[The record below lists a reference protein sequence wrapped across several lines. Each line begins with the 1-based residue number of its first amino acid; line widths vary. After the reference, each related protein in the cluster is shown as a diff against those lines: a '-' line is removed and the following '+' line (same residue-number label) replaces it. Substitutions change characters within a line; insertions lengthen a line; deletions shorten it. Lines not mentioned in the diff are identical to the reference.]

1 MRRMWWVVD
10 CAFLSPEFVVWWS
23 LHASFSC
30 VIVRFI
36 MPVRCCA
43 CCSHLAMFLLMGTA
57 STVVKTSIDV
67 AWGVENSVAHFW
79 SPEPECY
86 TWLFERWYEQKIC
99 SPANGGDIS
108 IWWSIRWLGLALT
121 AGVDSVS
128 TASPLIFCSLL
139 VLLEDSCQPVASSLK
154 LVTSSGWHCHRA
166 ALSSPCSNLKPIFCC
181 SAAVACTGQAGDV
194 WECTEGP

>member
-1 MRRMWWVVD
+1 MALGWQQSFENRRQGSAFWVLYHTLYATMRRMWWVVD

-108 IWWSIRWLGLALT
+108 IWWSIRWLGLCFNGRSRLCFYCFSI
-121 AGVDSVS
+121 DI
-128 TASPLIFCSLL
+128 L
-139 VLLEDSCQPVASSLK
+139 QPACTTWGQLPASSK
-154 LVTSSGWHCHRA
+154 Q
-166 ALSSPCSNLKPIFCC
+166 PE
-181 SAAVACTGQAGDV
+181 AGYLFRL
-194 WECTEGP
+194 TLP